1 MDSDPNAK
9 GVGRTPP
16 ADYDSEPTFF
26 IEISTAELNRLLE
39 EHRAW
44 VDTAGKSGRR
54 ANLERV
60 NLGGLDLHGVNL
72 SEANLYQANLSKANL
87 QGASL
92 SKANLQGSLLGG
104 ANLQKASL
112 WETELQSARLSLANL
127 QGANLTQANLFRAN
141 LREASLQKAN
151 MTRANLQEARLSLAN
166 MQGTNLVRAN
176 LHNAVLTHAVLHEA
190 NLLEANVTGARGL
203 QINQLR
209 GANVSGAEL
218 PEGIEKLDWLSHVEA
233 GSRKAS
239 QLYLAMLVCCL
250 YSWLGVVSTQDIHLI
265 TTTASAPLPIIGTL
279 IPIAGFYLVG
289 PMAVFLLFVFL
300 HLYIQRLWEDLA
312 LFPAVFPDGKSV
324 DKKVFP
330 WLMNG
335 LIRSHIPQLEDTPI
349 PFFRLQ
355 RLVLL
360 FTAWAVV
367 PLTLLY
373 FMWGYLPRHHGM
385 FTAYHLLLFAASIWL
400 GIAFYKTGAT
410 TLRGLK
416 PRPFVWEE
424 ARQDQRTRQ
433 AAVVLACCA
442 VVWGML
448 FYGPVELPSV
458 QLASVDLHGQYL
470 RGVSLERANLDGAN
484 LRGARLQGAHLERAT
499 LFSAQLDNAD
509 LTGANLHGAD
519 LKGATL
525 LGTIL
530 IRSNLTRADLR
541 GANLQGVNLE
551 GATLAGA
558 NLSRANLREVEGVTI
573 AELCKARSV
582 LGAEMDAE
590 LVGQVTTA
598 CVELLMGGQ
607 EARPATPER

>member
-1 MDSDPNAK
+1 MDSDPNPR
-9 GVGRTPP
+9 GLGRTTP

-26 IEISTAELNRLLE
+26 IEISAPELTRLLE
-39 EHRAW
+39 EHRVW
-44 VDTAGKSGRR
+44 VDSAGKLGRR
-54 ANLERV
+54 ANLERA

-87 QGASL
+87 QGAIL
-92 SKANLQGSLLGG
+92 SKANMQGSLLGG

-112 WETELQSARLSLANL
+112 WETELQGARLSLANL

-141 LREASLQKAN
+141 LREAGLQKAN
-151 MTRANLQEARLSLAN
+151 MSRANLQEARLSLAN
-166 MQGTNLVRAN
+166 LQGTNLGRAN

-190 NLLEANVTGARGL
+190 NLQEANVLGARGL

-218 PEGIEKLDWLSHVEA
+218 PEGIEKLDWLSHVESA
-233 GSRKAS
+233 SRKAS
-239 QLYLAMLVCCL
+239 QLYLGMLACCL
-250 YSWLGVVSTQDIHLI
+250 YTWLGVVSTQDIHLV
-265 TTTASAPLPIIGTL
+265 TRTASAPLPVLGTL
-279 IPIAGFYLVG
+279 IPISGFYLIG
-289 PMAVFLLFVFL
+289 PLAVFLLFVFF

-312 LFPAVFPDGKSV
+312 LFPAVFPDGKSL

-349 PFFRLQ
+349 PFYRLQ
-355 RLVLL
+355 RGVLL

-373 FMWGYLPRHHGM
+373 FLWGYLPRHHGP
-385 FTAYHLLLFAASIWL
+385 FTAYHLVLLAASIWL

-416 PRPFVWEE
+416 PRPFLWEE

-433 AAVVLACCA
+433 AVMVLASCA
-442 VVWGML
+442 LVWGLL

-458 QLASVDLHGQYL
+458 QLASASLRGQNL
-470 RGVSLERANLDGAN
+470 RGVSLERANLDGAD
-484 LRGARLQGAHLERAT
+484 LRGARLQAAHLERAT

-509 LTGANLHGAD
+509 LTAANLQGAD

-525 LGTIL
+525 LGAIL
-530 IRSNLTRADLR
+530 VRANLNRADLR
-541 GANLQGVNLE
+541 GANLEGVNLE
-551 GATLAGA
+551 GAGLSGA
-558 NLSRANLREVEGVTI
+558 NLSRANLRDVEGATT
-573 AELCKARSV
+573 AELCKARSM
-582 LGAEMDAE
+582 LGAEMDAAI
-590 LVGQVTTA
+590 LGQVTTA
-598 CVELLMGGQ
+598 CVEVLMGGQ
-607 EARPATPER
+607 EPVPGN